1 MHNEDNLRPVRTKEE
16 ARERGRKGGIA
27 SVKSR
32 RRKKAMRERLIEA
45 LECPVV
51 NDSVKNMMRQTGM
64 TENGTNWD
72 AVTASIVIKTIQGT
86 PGYAKLLMEL
96 LGETGAEKRAE
107 REDKR
112 DAKRLKME
120 MEEFEMKHA
129 GNVEDNDMVLKF
141 INGMRNGNDNS
152 NEKAD

>member
-1 MHNEDNLRPVRTKEE
+1 MHNEDNLRPVKTKEE
-16 ARERGRKGGIA
+16 ARMRGRNGGIA
-27 SVKSR
+27 SGIAR
-32 RRKKAMRERLIEA
+32 RRKKDMKQRLQDA
-45 LECPVV
+45 LELAVV
-51 NDSVKNMMRQTGM
+51 NPEVKTTMKQIGM
-64 TENGTNWD
+64 KGEGTNWD
-72 AVTASIVIKTIQGT
+72 AVVASIVAGTIQGT

-120 MEEFEMKHA
+120 MDEFEMKHA
-129 GNVEDNDMVLKF
+129 GNAEDNDMVLRF

>member
-32 RRKKAMRERLIEA
+32 RQKKAMRERLIEA

-64 TENGTNWD
+64 PKDGTNWD
-72 AVTASIVIKTIQGT
+72 AVTASIVIKAIQGT

-96 LGETGAEKRAE
+96 LGEIGNEKRV
-107 REDKR
+107 K
-112 DAKRLKME
+112 
-120 MEEFEMKHA
+120 
-129 GNVEDNDMVLKF
+129 VEVSAVDIEKTKLDDL
-141 INGMRNGNDNS
+141 IQQMRGD
-152 NEKAD
+152 